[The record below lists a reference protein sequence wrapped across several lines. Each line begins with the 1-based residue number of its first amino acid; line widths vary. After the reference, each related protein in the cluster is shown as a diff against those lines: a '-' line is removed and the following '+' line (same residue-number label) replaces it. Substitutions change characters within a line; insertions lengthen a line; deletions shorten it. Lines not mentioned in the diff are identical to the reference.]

1 MNSKDK
7 MFLLKLQNQK
17 TLVSTL
23 LILGWTWWRGL
34 DDCLRYFMLS
44 FFITDFLFFYKIM
57 RIDMVI
63 HHIISLLM
71 ISFYWNNE
79 DTLQLVLTEVSTP
92 FLIMFR
98 LHIWENINKILF
110 MLTFF
115 YFRIY
120 NLGTLLV
127 KRRYDVDD
135 PAVYLLFL
143 LFLLNCWWS
152 EIIVRKL
159 VPQRVKTILRKITPY
174 THFLILS
181 TFSQRNHPLLNFC
194 VVASSM
200 TSYLWY
206 QYKTQW
212 WYILDLVC
220 LHSISFLVSLQ
231 HVPLR
236 NLVWLSLPFHI
247 GDVLFYYFHH
257 QYWLLTSIG
266 YDVMLV
272 FLCSKQDFLW
282 LLGWLIIALLVVKQT
297 FGHGPTQTVIHML
310 ISLLFQN
317 G

>member
-1 MNSKDK
+1 MST
-7 MFLLKLQNQK
+7 FELQCQK
-17 TLVSTL
+17 TLVSTI
-23 LILGWTWWRGL
+23 LILGWTWSIGL
-34 DDCLRYFMLS
+34 DDYLRYFMIF
-44 FFITDFLFFYKIM
+44 FFITDFLFFYKIIRM
-57 RIDMVI
+57 DMII

-71 ISFYWNNE
+71 IFFYWNNE

-98 LHIWENINKILF
+98 LHIWENINKVLF

-143 LFLLNCWWS
+143 LFSLNCWWA

-174 THFLILS
+174 THFFMLS
-181 TFSQRNHPLLNFC
+181 MFSQRNHPLLNFC
-194 VVASSM
+194 FVASSM
-200 TSYLWY
+200 ASYLWH

-212 WYILDLVC
+212 WYILDLFC
-220 LHSISFLVSLQ
+220 LHCMSFLVSLYNVQ
-231 HVPLR
+231 S
-236 NLVWLSLPFHI
+236 NLVWVSLPFHV

-266 YDVMLV
+266 YDVMIV
-272 FLCSKQDFLW
+272 FLCSKHDFLW
-282 LLGWLIIALLVVKQT
+282 LWGWLIVALLVVKQT

>member
-1 MNSKDK
+1 MPT
-7 MFLLKLQNQK
+7 FELQCQK
-17 TLVSTL
+17 TLVSTI
-23 LILGWTWWRGL
+23 LIFVWTWSMVL
-34 DDCLRYFMLS
+34 DYRIMYFMIF

-57 RIDMVI
+57 RMDMVI

-79 DTLQLVLTEVSTP
+79 DTLQLVLTEISTP

-135 PAVYLLFL
+135 PAVWLLFL
-143 LFLLNCWWS
+143 LFLLNCSWA
-152 EIIVRKL
+152 EIIVCKL
-159 VPQRVKTILRKITPY
+159 VPPRVKTILRKITPY
-174 THFLILS
+174 THFLVLS
-181 TFSQRNHPLLNFC
+181 SFSQRNHPLLNFC
-194 VVASSM
+194 FVASPM
-200 TSYLWY
+200 ASYLWH
-206 QYKTQW
+206 QYNTQW

-220 LHSISFLVSLQ
+220 LHSMSFLVSLQ

-236 NLVWLSLPFHI
+236 NLVWLSLPFHV

-272 FLCSKQDFLW
+272 FLYSKHDFLW
-282 LLGWLIIALLVVKQT
+282 LWGWLIVALMLIKQT
-297 FGHGPTQTVIHML
+297 FGHGSTQAVIHIL